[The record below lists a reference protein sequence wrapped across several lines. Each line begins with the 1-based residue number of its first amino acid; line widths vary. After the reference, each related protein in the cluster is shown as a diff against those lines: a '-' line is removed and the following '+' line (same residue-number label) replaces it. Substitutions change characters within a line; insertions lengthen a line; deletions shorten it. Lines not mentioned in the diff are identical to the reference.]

1 MRQKQT
7 HEWKHKVTGLRK
19 QWIPLDKIDE
29 YEQIPI
35 IHEDD
40 SRLTG
45 DK

>member
-1 MRQKQT
+1 MRRKQT

-19 QWIPLDKIDE
+19 RWIPLDKIDE
-29 YEQIPI
+29 YEQIQI

-40 SRLTG
+40 SRLIG